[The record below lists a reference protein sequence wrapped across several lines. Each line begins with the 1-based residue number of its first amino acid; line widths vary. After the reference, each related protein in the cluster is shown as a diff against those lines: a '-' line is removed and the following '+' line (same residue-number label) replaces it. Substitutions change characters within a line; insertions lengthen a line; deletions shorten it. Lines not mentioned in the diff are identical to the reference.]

1 MVNGIV
7 RALLRS
13 KAHGLASGT
22 IALLTLSGRRTGRS
36 YELPVQYVERDGGL
50 IVLAGRAGQKTWWR
64 NVRTPTPVRVRLRG
78 RDIDG
83 TAVMIAGRAET
94 AGALRTYV
102 ERFPKSRRSLSPSV
116 AAGTGNGDLEHV
128 FVRIDLASQG
138 QRGEGQGSSAELAST
153 LDAIPPS
160 EM

>member
-22 IALLTLSGRRTGRS
+22 IALLTVSGRRTGRS
-36 YELPVQYVERDGGL
+36 YELPVQYVEQDGGL
-50 IVLAGRAGQKTWWR
+50 IVLAGRAGKKTWWR
-64 NVRTPTPVRVRLRG
+64 NVRTPAPVRVRLRG
-78 RDIDG
+78 RVIDG
-83 TAVMIAGRAET
+83 TAAVIAGRAET
-94 AGALRTYV
+94 AEALKTYV
-102 ERFPKSRRSLSPSV
+102 ERFPKSRRSLSTSA

-128 FVRIDLASQG
+128 FVRIELTSQD
-138 QRGEGQGSSAELAST
+138 QRGEVQASSAELAST

-160 EM
+160 EL

>member
-22 IALLTLSGRRTGRS
+22 IALLTVSGRRTGRS
-36 YELPVQYVERDGGL
+36 YELPVQYVEQDGGL
-50 IVLAGRAGQKTWWR
+50 IVLAGRAGKKTWWR
-64 NVRTPTPVRVRLRG
+64 NVRTPAPVRVRLRG
-78 RDIDG
+78 RVIDG
-83 TAVMIAGRAET
+83 TAAVIAGRAET
-94 AGALRTYV
+94 AEALKTYV
-102 ERFPKSRRSLSPSV
+102 ERFPKSRRSLSTSV

-128 FVRIDLASQG
+128 FVRIELASQG
-138 QRGEGQGSSAELAST
+138 QRGEVQASSAEVAST

-160 EM
+160 EL